1 MYQNM
6 HISSHR
12 KLRKERTFT
21 GIMAENFPNLIII
34 IIYKNIISFTSKKL
48 NELKLKQVHTEKH
61 YNQTVKQKR
70 EF

>member
-12 KLRKERTFT
+12 NLRKERTFT

-34 IIYKNIISFTSKKL
+34 IIYKNIIRFTSKKL
-48 NELKLKQVHTEKH
+48 NELKQVHTEKH
-61 YNQTVKQKR
+61 YNQTVKRKR